1 MLTPDTK
8 ELIEVLL
15 AGKVLIGLVLDHGKK
30 GATIKGKGTLKHFTF
45 ERMDDGRIN
54 FDFGW
59 GTYGRAGY
67 FTDAQLRAMYNHET
81 DHIANDLVMSCL
93 LMKTFDSEEE
103 FEEAT
108 SEFEKF
114 LYGFKPS
121 PTNTADN
128 FELTPSD

>member
-1 MLTPDTK
+1 MLSADTK

-15 AGKVLIGLVLDHGKK
+15 SGKVLIGLVLDHGKK
-30 GATIKGKGTLKHFTF
+30 GAMIKGKGTLKHFTF

-59 GTYGRAGY
+59 STYGRAGY
-67 FTDAQLRAMYNHET
+67 FTDDQLRAMYDRET
-81 DHIANDLVMSCL
+81 DHIANDLVMSCF

-108 SEFEKF
+108 DEFEKI
-114 LYGFKPS
+114 LYGFNSS